1 MSLMRKVIASE
12 MLSIEGFMEEER
24 GQLDWFVQDEELN
37 DYAMNLLDSV
47 DTIIYGRITYEM
59 MAGFWPYAPGSFAAR
74 TNELQKYVVTGTLKE
89 TPWGTWN
96 NARPLSGT
104 LAEEIERLKKQP
116 GKDMVIYGS
125 GSIVRELTEH
135 GLIDE
140 YRLIVNPV
148 LLGKGKPLFGE
159 FSGRIHLKL
168 NEAKVFPSGVIALA
182 YVAIKI

>member
-1 MSLMRKVIASE
+1 MRKVIVSE
-12 MLSIEGFMEEER
+12 MVSIEGFMEEAR

-37 DYAMNLLDSV
+37 EYAMNLLESV
-47 DTIIYGRITYEM
+47 DAIIYGRITYEM
-59 MAGFWPYAPGSFAAR
+59 MAGFWPYAPGDFAAR
-74 TNELQKYVVTGTLKE
+74 TNELQKYVATGTLTE

-96 NARPLSGT
+96 NARPISGN
-104 LAEEIERLKKQP
+104 LAEEIERLKKEP

-148 LLGKGKPLFGE
+148 VLGKGKPLFG
-159 FSGRIHLKL
+159 SSDRIKL
-168 NEAKVFPSGVIALA
+168 NLQEAKAFPSGVIALT
-182 YVAIKI
+182 YVKSR